1 MHTAERN
8 LSSRTGGAGPHCR
21 SSLGAG
27 MTRFHNRRIIF
38 FVIAVTLFI
47 TGMVS
52 LIIGV
57 SLAERHHRWHQARP
71 VNFTVD
77 LSQVGVFSVAFQHTC
92 PVAQGT
98 VLGLEISEGIAN
110 YMSYT
115 EVLEPLQ
122 CTCRITDADGS
133 QVAQSSRTSAHL
145 WEEGWFY
152 WAFPITQLPALPE
165 GNYTLSFTVT
175 REVQELADVPVRLIA
190 RYEIGDAELLLE
202 ALAMLLGIALLFV
215 ATLIP
220 IITGV
225 RMIVGRNQDKLDSLT
240 DTSTKATFETDS
252 GHKKGEPV

>member
-1 MHTAERN
+1 M
-8 LSSRTGGAGPHCR
+8 SSESGAK
-21 SSLGAG
+21 
-27 MTRFHNRRIIF
+27 MTRFHKRRTVF
-38 FVIAVTLFI
+38 FMIAMALFLTGMASLI
-47 TGMVS
+47 TGVN
-52 LIIGV
+52 
-57 SLAERHHRWHQARP
+57 LAERHHRWRQASP
-71 VNFTVD
+71 VNFAVD
-77 LSQVGVFSVAFQHTC
+77 LSQVGVFSGAFHHTC

-122 CTCRITDADGS
+122 CTCRITDADGN
-133 QVAQSSRTSAHL
+133 QVAQSSRTPAHL

-152 WAFPITQLPALPE
+152 WAFPIAQLSAHPE

-190 RYEIGDAELLLE
+190 RYELGDAELLLE

-225 RMIVGRNQDKLDSLT
+225 RMIIGRHKNKLHSLT
-240 DTSTKATFETDS
+240 GIST
-252 GHKKGEPV
+252 